1 MCAACHV
8 SCRAGQWSA
17 PSDRAVQYHHAADG
31 SFAPPAQ
38 LLPLRVPPTL
48 LRITALIFVPSDGP
62 NESSRAPAAVTRAWV
77 LHLARTHGAL
87 EGLAGKERND
97 TAMHGDAEAVRP
109 RLAVRH
115 QPVQQNEV
123 DHGAIR
129 PAQDADFTSELPRT
143 TLATGHGTGATL
155 ALTQVHHGEPP
166 KKRLPRGRRGT

>member
-1 MCAACHV
+1 MSVPLLSALGLRCAPRPTAPRCNEESRFLLPGWNPCDTAGVCAACHV

-17 PSDRAVQYHHAADG
+17 PPDRAVQYHHPADG

-48 LRITALIFVPSDGP
+48 LRVTALIFVPSNGP

-115 QPVQQNEV
+115 QPVQQSEV

-129 PAQDADFTSELPRT
+129 PAQDA
-143 TLATGHGTGATL
+143 A
-155 ALTQVHHGEPP
+155 
-166 KKRLPRGRRGT
+166 